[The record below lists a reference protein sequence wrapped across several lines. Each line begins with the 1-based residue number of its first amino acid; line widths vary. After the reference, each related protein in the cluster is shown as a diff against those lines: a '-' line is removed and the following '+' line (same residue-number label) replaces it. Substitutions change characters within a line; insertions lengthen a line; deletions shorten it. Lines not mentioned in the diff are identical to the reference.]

1 MDNKKF
7 EVKLKNKI
15 NFIHFNYNLKMSFF
29 GPRLET
35 IVLENPHISE
45 YDAFWRAPETQ
56 LSNVNNSLTN
66 STMLNTVSDERKKH
80 SDYFL
85 SFIRPYE
92 DRIKSLEEQV
102 AYLRQSIVQL
112 SKVPTVNPPPFAP
125 ASPVLNEISEDP
137 I

>member
-7 EVKLKNKI
+7 EVKFYEKI
-15 NFIHFNYNLKMSFF
+15 NFIYLYYKLKMSFF
-29 GPRLET
+29 GPRLQT
-35 IVLENPHISE
+35 IVLENPHIS
-45 YDAFWRAPETQ
+45 
-56 LSNVNNSLTN
+56 NVNNSQPN
-66 STMLNTVSDERKKH
+66 STYSDTVSN
-80 SDYFL
+80 DYFL
-85 SFIRPYE
+85 SFIKPYE

-112 SKVPTVNPPPFAP
+112 SKVPTEIPPPFAP